1 MHHFEGGVR
10 QGFDLNLH
18 RFLAAGEVILRAVA
32 QTAEDR
38 GLHFDQAELLL
49 QLAGE
54 EGFDLADLL
63 LFLDKLFFIAVS
75 LVNLSLL
82 PSINQQNDTPIQYPL
97 INIAFSLLIV
107 HFYPDRIQ
115 QSLINGGLNGGNLSD
130 R

>member
-18 RFLAAGEVILRAVA
+18 RFLAAGEVILRAIA

-38 GLHFDQAELLL
+38 GLHFDQTELLL

-82 PSINQQNDTPIQYPL
+82 PSIKQQNDTPIQYPL

-107 HFYPDRIQ
+107 HFTRTEF
-115 QSLINGGLNGGNLSD
+115 NN